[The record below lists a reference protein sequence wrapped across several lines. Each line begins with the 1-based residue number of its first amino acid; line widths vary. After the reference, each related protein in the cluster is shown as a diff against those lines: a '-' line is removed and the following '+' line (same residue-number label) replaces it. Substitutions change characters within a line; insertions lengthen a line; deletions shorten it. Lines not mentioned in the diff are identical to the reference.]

1 MARRDES
8 TRRKGGLTTTRLVLI
23 VVILLLV
30 PTTMDQLAMHEEQ
43 VRQVGRV
50 CLGIALL
57 FFLYGLL
64 SKALRLTGVLVLV
77 LIVLAGLSSEGI
89 IDLPQLLDR

>member
-1 MARRDES
+1 MANRRDREARR
-8 TRRKGGLTTTRLVLI
+8 GGLSAIKLILI

-43 VRQVGRV
+43 VRLVGRV

-64 SKALRLTGVLVLV
+64 TRMLRYLGLVVLA
-77 LIVLAGLSSEGI
+77 LIVVAGLASEGI

>member
-1 MARRDES
+1 MARRDDKA
-8 TRRKGGLTTTRLVLI
+8 RHKGGLTTTRLILV
-23 VVILLLV
+23 VVILLLI

-43 VRQVGRV
+43 VRLVGRV

-64 SKALRLTGVLVLV
+64 SRALRLTGLLVLA
-77 LIVLAGLSSEGI
+77 LIVLVALSNEGI
-89 IDLPQLLDR
+89 VDLPQLLDR

>member
-1 MARRDES
+1 MAPRKDDRRP
-8 TRRKGGLTTTRLVLI
+8 RLGTFRLILI

-43 VRQVGRV
+43 VRLVGRV

-57 FFLYGLL
+57 FLLYGLL
-64 SKALRLTGVLVLV
+64 SKALRVTGFVVLA